1 MQRVTIIGN
10 GGAGKSTLA
19 VSLGKATGLPVY
31 HLDRYIW
38 LPNMEAVSESAF
50 TDAHNE
56 ILAREEW
63 LIEGMGYD
71 STIED
76 RFVRSDTII
85 YIDFPIA
92 IHFRWAVKRS
102 VKSVFVKPEG
112 WADGVQPIA
121 KLGYVF
127 RIIWNV
133 HKKTRPYILS
143 LLSRYGSN
151 RVIHHLRSPEEL
163 GQFYARNCNA

>member
-19 VSLGKATGLPVY
+19 VSLGRATGLPVY

-38 LPNMEAVSESAF
+38 LPNMEAVSEPAF

-56 ILAREEW
+56 ILARDEW

-71 STIED
+71 STIEA

-92 IHFRWAVKRS
+92 IHFLWAVKRS
-102 VKSVFVKPEG
+102 IKSIVVKPEG

-127 RIIWNV
+127 RIIWSV
-133 HKKTRPYILS
+133 HKKTRPYILA
-143 LLSRYGSN
+143 LLNSYGGQ
-151 RVIHHLRSPEEL
+151 RTVHHLRSPGDL
-163 GQFYARNCNA
+163 NAFYARTCRV